1 MQQKKQQ
8 KQGKRQEWKEQMKES
23 DRMLKGN
30 VLLEKP
36 QWVLMLTLAAEFLLL
51 VVLHVLVNM
60 FIRFCKGHLADC
72 FSWSCLTTFYPALAP
87 VYIFLII
94 MAIAVAILNVY
105 RFRNAFR
112 SLEAGQKG
120 TSRFTTMEEI
130 KEQYPAVAE
139 IPEKNPDGSIK
150 RIPGNGGLPVASKD
164 GYMYLDESATNALI
178 LAITRAGKGE
188 VFSLRMLDSYSRSEK
203 QPSLIVLDMKFDLRK
218 MCTKAFQDRGYE
230 VMSINLEN
238 PMRGVGYNPL
248 YLITR
253 YYQEGRDSDAELLC
267 KAFAYPHFASA
278 GGKSDDNSDFFLSN
292 ATSALTA
299 TIMAHTVDCIRED
312 TRENA
317 RLAALF
323 VAKRQAYERLTEDA
337 KKQAEAS
344 KELQALKSAEV
355 TDAVAQVSDGI
366 KADFAGIVTGV
377 KPVDGS
383 NVENG
388 GELFTVSSIEKVCVD
403 VSFSKSDLEKIE
415 EGQKAVATIAGKQY
429 EGTVTR
435 ISRAAAKN
443 EKGASIIQGE
453 IHIDNPD
460 TDLYLGVDARVM
472 VEGNKAENV
481 VVIPV
486 EAINIG
492 KDGSFVYV
500 VTDGMVQK
508 RMVTAGISSDEYT
521 EIKKGLEVGEQ
532 VIISVDAGIEEGMA
546 VNPVE
551 G

>member
-1 MQQKKQQ
+1 MHKFGRRKKEHSENMTELVKVELTPQQKKKRKKRIIGGVIAAALVLFIVSRVLTPAALPMVMVRSAEKGTVKQTIDTSGTVKTEQQ
-8 KQGKRQEWKEQMKES
+8 KTYFS
-23 DRMLKGN
+23 
-30 VLLEKP
+30 P
-36 QWVLMLTLAAEFLLL
+36 LAAKVEA
-51 VVLHVLVNM
+51 
-60 FIRFCKGHLADC
+60 CKVQEGD
-72 FSWSCLTTFYPALAP
+72 
-87 VYIFLII
+87 
-94 MAIAVAILNVY
+94 AV
-105 RFRNAFR
+105 
-112 SLEAGQKG
+112 EAGQVLLTYDAQDLENRKKEAALQNDEAYYG
-120 TSRFTTMEEI
+120 YQNTMD
-130 KEQYPAVAE
+130 
-139 IPEKNPDGSIK
+139 KN
-150 RIPGNGGLPVASKD
+150 SKD
-164 GYMYLDESATNALI
+164 TSE
-178 LAITRAGKGE
+178 
-188 VFSLRMLDSYSRSEK
+188 YSRSSHDVE
-203 QPSLIVLDMKFDLRK
+203 I
-218 MCTKAFQDRGYE
+218 
-230 VMSINLEN
+230 LEQQ
-238 PMRGVGYNPL
+238 V
-248 YLITR
+248 
-253 YYQEGRDSDAELLC
+253 
-267 KAFAYPHFASA
+267 
-278 GGKSDDNSDFFLSN
+278 
-292 ATSALTA
+292 
-299 TIMAHTVDCIRED
+299 
-312 TRENA
+312 ENA
-317 RLAALF
+317 KAEVRALKQYLTDMGCFLREAQNDNHKNLAEEYQ
-323 VAKRQAYERLTEDA
+323 AKIDQATNQLAVKEEELAEFQSDLSEQKGIKNSTESTMMTADA
-337 KKQAEAS
+337 KKQAEAA

-460 TDLYLGVDARVM
+460 ADLYLGVDARVM

-481 VVIPV
+481 VMIPI

>member
-1 MQQKKQQ
+1 MHKFWRRKKEQSENTTELVKAELTPQQKKKRKKRIIGGVIAAALVLFIVSRVLTPAALPVVMVRSAEKGTVKQTIDTSGTVKTEQQ
-8 KQGKRQEWKEQMKES
+8 KTYFS
-23 DRMLKGN
+23 
-30 VLLEKP
+30 P
-36 QWVLMLTLAAEFLLL
+36 LAAKVEA
-51 VVLHVLVNM
+51 
-60 FIRFCKGHLADC
+60 CKVQEGD
-72 FSWSCLTTFYPALAP
+72 
-87 VYIFLII
+87 
-94 MAIAVAILNVY
+94 AV
-105 RFRNAFR
+105 
-112 SLEAGQKG
+112 EAGQVLLTYDAQDLENRKKEAALQNDEAYYG
-120 TSRFTTMEEI
+120 YQNTMD
-130 KEQYPAVAE
+130 
-139 IPEKNPDGSIK
+139 KN
-150 RIPGNGGLPVASKD
+150 SKD
-164 GYMYLDESATNALI
+164 TSE
-178 LAITRAGKGE
+178 
-188 VFSLRMLDSYSRSEK
+188 YSRSSHDVE
-203 QPSLIVLDMKFDLRK
+203 I
-218 MCTKAFQDRGYE
+218 
-230 VMSINLEN
+230 LEQQ
-238 PMRGVGYNPL
+238 V
-248 YLITR
+248 
-253 YYQEGRDSDAELLC
+253 
-267 KAFAYPHFASA
+267 
-278 GGKSDDNSDFFLSN
+278 
-292 ATSALTA
+292 
-299 TIMAHTVDCIRED
+299 
-312 TRENA
+312 ENA
-317 RLAALF
+317 KAEVRALKQYLTDMGCFLREAQNDNHKNLAEEYQ
-323 VAKRQAYERLTEDA
+323 AKIDQATNQLAVKEEELAEFQSDLSEQKGIKNSTESTMMTADA
-337 KKQAEAS
+337 KKQAEAA

-355 TDAVAQVSDGI
+355 TDAVAQVGDGI

-460 TDLYLGVDARVM
+460 ADLYLGVDARVM

-481 VVIPV
+481 VMIPV

-521 EIKKGLEVGEQ
+521 EIKKGLEAGEQ

>member
-1 MQQKKQQ
+1 MHKFWRRKKEQSENTTELVKAELTPQQKKKRKKRIIGGVIAAALVLFIVSRVLTPAALPMVMVRSAEKGTVKQTIDTSGTVKTEQQ
-8 KQGKRQEWKEQMKES
+8 KTYFS
-23 DRMLKGN
+23 
-30 VLLEKP
+30 P
-36 QWVLMLTLAAEFLLL
+36 LAAKVE
-51 VVLHVLVNM
+51 V
-60 FIRFCKGHLADC
+60 CKVQEGD
-72 FSWSCLTTFYPALAP
+72 
-87 VYIFLII
+87 
-94 MAIAVAILNVY
+94 AV
-105 RFRNAFR
+105 
-112 SLEAGQKG
+112 EAGQVLLTYDAQDLENRKKEAALQNDEAYYG
-120 TSRFTTMEEI
+120 YQNTMD
-130 KEQYPAVAE
+130 
-139 IPEKNPDGSIK
+139 KN
-150 RIPGNGGLPVASKD
+150 SKD
-164 GYMYLDESATNALI
+164 TSE
-178 LAITRAGKGE
+178 
-188 VFSLRMLDSYSRSEK
+188 YSRSSHDVE
-203 QPSLIVLDMKFDLRK
+203 I
-218 MCTKAFQDRGYE
+218 
-230 VMSINLEN
+230 LEQQ
-238 PMRGVGYNPL
+238 V
-248 YLITR
+248 
-253 YYQEGRDSDAELLC
+253 
-267 KAFAYPHFASA
+267 
-278 GGKSDDNSDFFLSN
+278 
-292 ATSALTA
+292 
-299 TIMAHTVDCIRED
+299 
-312 TRENA
+312 ENA
-317 RLAALF
+317 KAEVRALKQYLTDMGCFLREAQNDNHKNLAEEYQ
-323 VAKRQAYERLTEDA
+323 AKIDQATNQLAVKEEELAEFQSDLSEQKGIKNSTESTMMTADA
-337 KKQAEAS
+337 KKQAEAA

-377 KPVDGS
+377 KAVDGS

-481 VVIPV
+481 VMIPV

>member
-1 MQQKKQQ
+1 MHKFGRRKKEHSENMTELVKAELTPQQKKKRKKRIIVGVIAAALVLFIVSRVLTPAALPMVMVRSAEKGTVKQTIDTSGTVKTEQQ
-8 KQGKRQEWKEQMKES
+8 KTYFS
-23 DRMLKGN
+23 
-30 VLLEKP
+30 P
-36 QWVLMLTLAAEFLLL
+36 LAAKVEA
-51 VVLHVLVNM
+51 
-60 FIRFCKGHLADC
+60 CKVQEGD
-72 FSWSCLTTFYPALAP
+72 
-87 VYIFLII
+87 
-94 MAIAVAILNVY
+94 AV
-105 RFRNAFR
+105 
-112 SLEAGQKG
+112 EAGQVLLTYDAQDLENRKKEAALQNDEAYYG
-120 TSRFTTMEEI
+120 YQNTMD
-130 KEQYPAVAE
+130 
-139 IPEKNPDGSIK
+139 KN
-150 RIPGNGGLPVASKD
+150 SKD
-164 GYMYLDESATNALI
+164 TSE
-178 LAITRAGKGE
+178 
-188 VFSLRMLDSYSRSEK
+188 YSRSSHDVE
-203 QPSLIVLDMKFDLRK
+203 I
-218 MCTKAFQDRGYE
+218 
-230 VMSINLEN
+230 LEQQ
-238 PMRGVGYNPL
+238 V
-248 YLITR
+248 
-253 YYQEGRDSDAELLC
+253 
-267 KAFAYPHFASA
+267 
-278 GGKSDDNSDFFLSN
+278 
-292 ATSALTA
+292 
-299 TIMAHTVDCIRED
+299 
-312 TRENA
+312 ENA
-317 RLAALF
+317 KAEVRALKQYLTDMGCFLREAQNDNHKNLAEEYQ
-323 VAKRQAYERLTEDA
+323 AKIDQATNQLAVKEEELAEFQSDLSEQKGIKNSTESTMMTADA
-337 KKQAEAS
+337 KKQAEAA

-460 TDLYLGVDARVM
+460 ADLYLGVDARVM

-481 VVIPV
+481 VMIPV

>member
-1 MQQKKQQ
+1 MHKFWRRKKEQSENTTELVKAELTPQQNKKRKKRIIGGVIAAALVLFIVSRVLTPAALPMVMVRSAEKGTVKQTIDTSGTVKTEQQKTYF
-8 KQGKRQEWKEQMKES
+8 S
-23 DRMLKGN
+23 
-30 VLLEKP
+30 P
-36 QWVLMLTLAAEFLLL
+36 LAAKVEA
-51 VVLHVLVNM
+51 
-60 FIRFCKGHLADC
+60 CKVQEGD
-72 FSWSCLTTFYPALAP
+72 
-87 VYIFLII
+87 
-94 MAIAVAILNVY
+94 AV
-105 RFRNAFR
+105 
-112 SLEAGQKG
+112 EAGQVLLTYDAQDLENRKKEAALQNDEVYYG
-120 TSRFTTMEEI
+120 YQNTMD
-130 KEQYPAVAE
+130 
-139 IPEKNPDGSIK
+139 KN
-150 RIPGNGGLPVASKD
+150 SKD
-164 GYMYLDESATNALI
+164 TSE
-178 LAITRAGKGE
+178 
-188 VFSLRMLDSYSRSEK
+188 YSRSSHDVE
-203 QPSLIVLDMKFDLRK
+203 I
-218 MCTKAFQDRGYE
+218 
-230 VMSINLEN
+230 LEQQ
-238 PMRGVGYNPL
+238 V
-248 YLITR
+248 
-253 YYQEGRDSDAELLC
+253 
-267 KAFAYPHFASA
+267 
-278 GGKSDDNSDFFLSN
+278 
-292 ATSALTA
+292 
-299 TIMAHTVDCIRED
+299 
-312 TRENA
+312 ENA
-317 RLAALF
+317 KAEVRALKQYLTDMGCFLREAQNDNHENLAEEYQ
-323 VAKRQAYERLTEDA
+323 AKIDQATNQLAVKEEELAEFQSDLSEQKGIKNSTESTMMTADA

-481 VVIPV
+481 VMIPV

>member
-1 MQQKKQQ
+1 MHKFWRRKKEQSENTAELVKAELTPQKKKKRKKRIIGGVIAAALVLFIVSRVLTPAALPMVMVRSAEKGTVKQTIDTSGTVKTEQQKTYF
-8 KQGKRQEWKEQMKES
+8 S
-23 DRMLKGN
+23 
-30 VLLEKP
+30 P
-36 QWVLMLTLAAEFLLL
+36 LAAKVE
-51 VVLHVLVNM
+51 V
-60 FIRFCKGHLADC
+60 CKVQEGD
-72 FSWSCLTTFYPALAP
+72 
-87 VYIFLII
+87 
-94 MAIAVAILNVY
+94 AV
-105 RFRNAFR
+105 
-112 SLEAGQKG
+112 EAGQVLLTYDAQDLENRKKEAALQNDEAYYG
-120 TSRFTTMEEI
+120 YQNTMD
-130 KEQYPAVAE
+130 
-139 IPEKNPDGSIK
+139 KN
-150 RIPGNGGLPVASKD
+150 SKD
-164 GYMYLDESATNALI
+164 TSE
-178 LAITRAGKGE
+178 
-188 VFSLRMLDSYSRSEK
+188 YSRSSHDVE
-203 QPSLIVLDMKFDLRK
+203 I
-218 MCTKAFQDRGYE
+218 
-230 VMSINLEN
+230 LEQQ
-238 PMRGVGYNPL
+238 V
-248 YLITR
+248 
-253 YYQEGRDSDAELLC
+253 
-267 KAFAYPHFASA
+267 
-278 GGKSDDNSDFFLSN
+278 
-292 ATSALTA
+292 
-299 TIMAHTVDCIRED
+299 
-312 TRENA
+312 ENA
-317 RLAALF
+317 KAEVRALKQYLTDMGCFLREAQNDNHENLAEEYQ
-323 VAKRQAYERLTEDA
+323 AKIDQATNQLAVKEEELAEFQSDLSEQKGIKNSTESTMMTADA

-355 TDAVAQVSDGI
+355 TDAVAQVGDGI

-377 KPVDGS
+377 KAVDGS

-481 VVIPV
+481 VMIPV

>member
-1 MQQKKQQ
+1 MHKFWRRKKEQSENTTELVKAELTPQQKKKRKKRIIGGVIAAALVLFIVSRVLTPAALPVVMVRSAEKGTVKQTIDTSGTVKTEQQ
-8 KQGKRQEWKEQMKES
+8 KTYFS
-23 DRMLKGN
+23 
-30 VLLEKP
+30 P
-36 QWVLMLTLAAEFLLL
+36 LAAKVE
-51 VVLHVLVNM
+51 V
-60 FIRFCKGHLADC
+60 CKVQEGD
-72 FSWSCLTTFYPALAP
+72 
-87 VYIFLII
+87 
-94 MAIAVAILNVY
+94 AV
-105 RFRNAFR
+105 
-112 SLEAGQKG
+112 EAGQVLLTYDAQDLENRKKEAALQNDEAYYG
-120 TSRFTTMEEI
+120 YQNTMD
-130 KEQYPAVAE
+130 
-139 IPEKNPDGSIK
+139 KN
-150 RIPGNGGLPVASKD
+150 SKD
-164 GYMYLDESATNALI
+164 TSE
-178 LAITRAGKGE
+178 
-188 VFSLRMLDSYSRSEK
+188 YSRSSHDVE
-203 QPSLIVLDMKFDLRK
+203 I
-218 MCTKAFQDRGYE
+218 
-230 VMSINLEN
+230 LEQQ
-238 PMRGVGYNPL
+238 V
-248 YLITR
+248 
-253 YYQEGRDSDAELLC
+253 
-267 KAFAYPHFASA
+267 
-278 GGKSDDNSDFFLSN
+278 
-292 ATSALTA
+292 
-299 TIMAHTVDCIRED
+299 
-312 TRENA
+312 ENA
-317 RLAALF
+317 KAEVRALKQYLTDMGCFLREAQNDNHKNLAEEYQ
-323 VAKRQAYERLTEDA
+323 AKIDQATNQLAVKEEELAEFQSDLSEQKGIKNSTESTMMTADA
-337 KKQAEAS
+337 KKQAEAA

-481 VVIPV
+481 VMIPI

>member
-1 MQQKKQQ
+1 MHKFWKKKQIIGGVIAAALVLFIVSRVLTPAALPVVMVRSAEKGTVKQTIDTSGTVKTEQQKTYF
-8 KQGKRQEWKEQMKES
+8 S
-23 DRMLKGN
+23 
-30 VLLEKP
+30 P
-36 QWVLMLTLAAEFLLL
+36 LAAKVEA
-51 VVLHVLVNM
+51 
-60 FIRFCKGHLADC
+60 CKVQEGD
-72 FSWSCLTTFYPALAP
+72 
-87 VYIFLII
+87 
-94 MAIAVAILNVY
+94 AV
-105 RFRNAFR
+105 
-112 SLEAGQKG
+112 EAGQVLLTYDAQDLENRKKEAALQNDEAYYG
-120 TSRFTTMEEI
+120 YQNTMD
-130 KEQYPAVAE
+130 
-139 IPEKNPDGSIK
+139 KN
-150 RIPGNGGLPVASKD
+150 SKD
-164 GYMYLDESATNALI
+164 TSE
-178 LAITRAGKGE
+178 
-188 VFSLRMLDSYSRSEK
+188 YSRSSHDVE
-203 QPSLIVLDMKFDLRK
+203 I
-218 MCTKAFQDRGYE
+218 
-230 VMSINLEN
+230 LEQQ
-238 PMRGVGYNPL
+238 V
-248 YLITR
+248 
-253 YYQEGRDSDAELLC
+253 
-267 KAFAYPHFASA
+267 
-278 GGKSDDNSDFFLSN
+278 
-292 ATSALTA
+292 
-299 TIMAHTVDCIRED
+299 
-312 TRENA
+312 ENA
-317 RLAALF
+317 KAEVRALKQYLTDMGCFLREAQNDNHKNLAEEYQ
-323 VAKRQAYERLTEDA
+323 AKIDQATNQLAVKEEELAEFQSDLSEQKGIKNSTESTMMTADA

-377 KPVDGS
+377 KAVDGS

-481 VVIPV
+481 VMIPV

>member
-1 MQQKKQQ
+1 MHKFWRRKKEQSENTTELVKAELTPQQKKKRKKRIIGGVIAAALVLFIVSRVLTPAALPMVMVRSAEKGTVKQTIDTSGTVKTEQQ
-8 KQGKRQEWKEQMKES
+8 KTYFS
-23 DRMLKGN
+23 
-30 VLLEKP
+30 P
-36 QWVLMLTLAAEFLLL
+36 LAAKVE
-51 VVLHVLVNM
+51 V
-60 FIRFCKGHLADC
+60 CKVQEGD
-72 FSWSCLTTFYPALAP
+72 
-87 VYIFLII
+87 
-94 MAIAVAILNVY
+94 AV
-105 RFRNAFR
+105 
-112 SLEAGQKG
+112 EAGQVLLTYDAQDLENRKKEAALQNDEAYYG
-120 TSRFTTMEEI
+120 YQNTMD
-130 KEQYPAVAE
+130 
-139 IPEKNPDGSIK
+139 KN
-150 RIPGNGGLPVASKD
+150 SKD
-164 GYMYLDESATNALI
+164 TSE
-178 LAITRAGKGE
+178 
-188 VFSLRMLDSYSRSEK
+188 YSRSSHDVE
-203 QPSLIVLDMKFDLRK
+203 I
-218 MCTKAFQDRGYE
+218 
-230 VMSINLEN
+230 LEQQ
-238 PMRGVGYNPL
+238 V
-248 YLITR
+248 
-253 YYQEGRDSDAELLC
+253 
-267 KAFAYPHFASA
+267 
-278 GGKSDDNSDFFLSN
+278 
-292 ATSALTA
+292 
-299 TIMAHTVDCIRED
+299 
-312 TRENA
+312 ENA
-317 RLAALF
+317 KAEVRALKQYLTDMGCFLREAQNDNHKNLAEEYQ
-323 VAKRQAYERLTEDA
+323 AKIDQATNQLAVKEEELAEFQSDLSEQKGIKNSTESTMMTADA
-337 KKQAEAS
+337 KKQAEAA

-377 KPVDGS
+377 KAVDGS

-460 TDLYLGVDARVM
+460 TELYLGVDARVM

-481 VVIPV
+481 VMIPV

>member
-1 MQQKKQQ
+1 MHKFGRRKKEHSENMTELVKVELTPQQKKKRKKRIIGGVIAAALVLFIVSRVLTPAALPVVMVRSAEKGTVKQTIDTSGTVKTEQQ
-8 KQGKRQEWKEQMKES
+8 KTYFS
-23 DRMLKGN
+23 
-30 VLLEKP
+30 P
-36 QWVLMLTLAAEFLLL
+36 LAAKVE
-51 VVLHVLVNM
+51 V
-60 FIRFCKGHLADC
+60 CKVQEGD
-72 FSWSCLTTFYPALAP
+72 
-87 VYIFLII
+87 
-94 MAIAVAILNVY
+94 AV
-105 RFRNAFR
+105 
-112 SLEAGQKG
+112 EAGQVLLTYDAQDLENRKKEAALQNDEAYYG
-120 TSRFTTMEEI
+120 YQNTMD
-130 KEQYPAVAE
+130 
-139 IPEKNPDGSIK
+139 KN
-150 RIPGNGGLPVASKD
+150 SKD
-164 GYMYLDESATNALI
+164 TSE
-178 LAITRAGKGE
+178 
-188 VFSLRMLDSYSRSEK
+188 YSRSSHDVE
-203 QPSLIVLDMKFDLRK
+203 I
-218 MCTKAFQDRGYE
+218 
-230 VMSINLEN
+230 LEQQ
-238 PMRGVGYNPL
+238 V
-248 YLITR
+248 
-253 YYQEGRDSDAELLC
+253 
-267 KAFAYPHFASA
+267 
-278 GGKSDDNSDFFLSN
+278 
-292 ATSALTA
+292 
-299 TIMAHTVDCIRED
+299 
-312 TRENA
+312 ENA
-317 RLAALF
+317 KAEVRALKQYLTDMGCFLREAQNDNHKNLAEEYQ
-323 VAKRQAYERLTEDA
+323 AKIDQATNQLAVKEEELAEFQSDLSEQKGIKNSTESTMMTADA
-337 KKQAEAS
+337 KKQAEAA

-460 TDLYLGVDARVM
+460 ADLYLGVDARVM

-481 VVIPV
+481 VMIPV

>member
-1 MQQKKQQ
+1 MHKFWRRKKEQSENTTELVKAELTPQQKKKRKKRIIGGVIAAALVLFIVSRVLTPAALPMVMVRSAEKGTVKQTIDTSGTVKTEQQ
-8 KQGKRQEWKEQMKES
+8 KTYFS
-23 DRMLKGN
+23 
-30 VLLEKP
+30 P
-36 QWVLMLTLAAEFLLL
+36 LAAKVE
-51 VVLHVLVNM
+51 V
-60 FIRFCKGHLADC
+60 CKVQEGD
-72 FSWSCLTTFYPALAP
+72 
-87 VYIFLII
+87 
-94 MAIAVAILNVY
+94 AV
-105 RFRNAFR
+105 
-112 SLEAGQKG
+112 EAGQVLLTYDAQDLENRKKEAALQNDEAYYG
-120 TSRFTTMEEI
+120 YQNTMD
-130 KEQYPAVAE
+130 
-139 IPEKNPDGSIK
+139 KN
-150 RIPGNGGLPVASKD
+150 SKD
-164 GYMYLDESATNALI
+164 TSE
-178 LAITRAGKGE
+178 
-188 VFSLRMLDSYSRSEK
+188 YSRSSHDVE
-203 QPSLIVLDMKFDLRK
+203 I
-218 MCTKAFQDRGYE
+218 
-230 VMSINLEN
+230 LEQQ
-238 PMRGVGYNPL
+238 V
-248 YLITR
+248 
-253 YYQEGRDSDAELLC
+253 
-267 KAFAYPHFASA
+267 
-278 GGKSDDNSDFFLSN
+278 
-292 ATSALTA
+292 
-299 TIMAHTVDCIRED
+299 
-312 TRENA
+312 ENA
-317 RLAALF
+317 KAEVRALKQYLTDMGCFLREAQNDNHENLAEEYQ
-323 VAKRQAYERLTEDA
+323 AKIDQATNQLAVKEEELAEFQSDLSEQKGIKNSTESTMMTADA

-377 KPVDGS
+377 KAVDGS

-460 TDLYLGVDARVM
+460 ADLYLGVDARVM

-481 VVIPV
+481 VMIPV

>member
-1 MQQKKQQ
+1 MHKFWRRKKEQSENTTELVKAELTPQQKKKRKKRIIGGVIAAALALFIVSRVLTPAALPVVMVRSAEKGTVKQTIDTSGTVKTEQQ
-8 KQGKRQEWKEQMKES
+8 KTYFS
-23 DRMLKGN
+23 
-30 VLLEKP
+30 P
-36 QWVLMLTLAAEFLLL
+36 LAAKVEA
-51 VVLHVLVNM
+51 
-60 FIRFCKGHLADC
+60 CKVQEGD
-72 FSWSCLTTFYPALAP
+72 
-87 VYIFLII
+87 
-94 MAIAVAILNVY
+94 AV
-105 RFRNAFR
+105 
-112 SLEAGQKG
+112 EAGQVLLTYDAQDLENRKKEAALQNDEAYYG
-120 TSRFTTMEEI
+120 YQNTMD
-130 KEQYPAVAE
+130 
-139 IPEKNPDGSIK
+139 KN
-150 RIPGNGGLPVASKD
+150 SKD
-164 GYMYLDESATNALI
+164 TSE
-178 LAITRAGKGE
+178 
-188 VFSLRMLDSYSRSEK
+188 YSRSSHDVE
-203 QPSLIVLDMKFDLRK
+203 I
-218 MCTKAFQDRGYE
+218 
-230 VMSINLEN
+230 LEQQ
-238 PMRGVGYNPL
+238 V
-248 YLITR
+248 
-253 YYQEGRDSDAELLC
+253 
-267 KAFAYPHFASA
+267 
-278 GGKSDDNSDFFLSN
+278 
-292 ATSALTA
+292 
-299 TIMAHTVDCIRED
+299 
-312 TRENA
+312 ENA
-317 RLAALF
+317 KAEVRALKQYLTDMGCFLREAQNDNHKNLAEEYQ
-323 VAKRQAYERLTEDA
+323 AKIDQATNQLAVKEEELAEFQSDLSEQKGIKNSTESTMMTADA
-337 KKQAEAS
+337 KKQAEAA

-355 TDAVAQVSDGI
+355 TDAVAQVGDGI

-460 TDLYLGVDARVM
+460 ADLYLGVDARVM

-481 VVIPV
+481 VMIPI

>member
-1 MQQKKQQ
+1 MHKFWRRKKEQSENTTELVKEELTPQQKKKRKKRIIGGVIAAALVLFIVSRVLTPAALPMVMVRSAEKGTVKQTIDTSGTVKTEQQ
-8 KQGKRQEWKEQMKES
+8 KTYFS
-23 DRMLKGN
+23 
-30 VLLEKP
+30 P
-36 QWVLMLTLAAEFLLL
+36 LAAKVE
-51 VVLHVLVNM
+51 V
-60 FIRFCKGHLADC
+60 CKVQEGD
-72 FSWSCLTTFYPALAP
+72 
-87 VYIFLII
+87 
-94 MAIAVAILNVY
+94 AV
-105 RFRNAFR
+105 
-112 SLEAGQKG
+112 EAGQVLLTYDAQDLENRKKEAALQNDEAYYG
-120 TSRFTTMEEI
+120 YQNTMD
-130 KEQYPAVAE
+130 
-139 IPEKNPDGSIK
+139 KN
-150 RIPGNGGLPVASKD
+150 SKD
-164 GYMYLDESATNALI
+164 TSE
-178 LAITRAGKGE
+178 
-188 VFSLRMLDSYSRSEK
+188 YSRSSHDVE
-203 QPSLIVLDMKFDLRK
+203 I
-218 MCTKAFQDRGYE
+218 
-230 VMSINLEN
+230 LEQQ
-238 PMRGVGYNPL
+238 V
-248 YLITR
+248 
-253 YYQEGRDSDAELLC
+253 
-267 KAFAYPHFASA
+267 
-278 GGKSDDNSDFFLSN
+278 
-292 ATSALTA
+292 
-299 TIMAHTVDCIRED
+299 
-312 TRENA
+312 ENA
-317 RLAALF
+317 KAEVRALKQYLTDMGCFLREAQNDNHENLAEEYQ
-323 VAKRQAYERLTEDA
+323 AKIDQATNQLAVKEEELAEFQSDLSEQKGIKNSTESTMMTADA

-377 KPVDGS
+377 KAVDGS

-481 VVIPV
+481 VMIPV

>member
-1 MQQKKQQ
+1 MHKFWRRKKEQSENTTELVKAELTPQQKKKRKKRIIGGVIAAALVLFIVSRVLTPAALPMVMVRSAEKGTVKQTIDTSGTVKTEQQ
-8 KQGKRQEWKEQMKES
+8 KTYFS
-23 DRMLKGN
+23 
-30 VLLEKP
+30 P
-36 QWVLMLTLAAEFLLL
+36 LAAKVEA
-51 VVLHVLVNM
+51 
-60 FIRFCKGHLADC
+60 CKVQEGD
-72 FSWSCLTTFYPALAP
+72 
-87 VYIFLII
+87 
-94 MAIAVAILNVY
+94 AV
-105 RFRNAFR
+105 
-112 SLEAGQKG
+112 EAGQVLLTYDAQDLENRKKEAALQNDEAYYG
-120 TSRFTTMEEI
+120 YQNTMD
-130 KEQYPAVAE
+130 
-139 IPEKNPDGSIK
+139 KN
-150 RIPGNGGLPVASKD
+150 SKD
-164 GYMYLDESATNALI
+164 TSE
-178 LAITRAGKGE
+178 
-188 VFSLRMLDSYSRSEK
+188 YSRSSHDVE
-203 QPSLIVLDMKFDLRK
+203 I
-218 MCTKAFQDRGYE
+218 
-230 VMSINLEN
+230 LEQQ
-238 PMRGVGYNPL
+238 V
-248 YLITR
+248 
-253 YYQEGRDSDAELLC
+253 
-267 KAFAYPHFASA
+267 
-278 GGKSDDNSDFFLSN
+278 
-292 ATSALTA
+292 
-299 TIMAHTVDCIRED
+299 
-312 TRENA
+312 ENA
-317 RLAALF
+317 KAEVRALKQYLTDMGCFLREAQNDNHKNLAEEYQ
-323 VAKRQAYERLTEDA
+323 AKIDQATNQLAVKEEELAEFQSDLSEQKGIKNSTESTMMTADA

-377 KPVDGS
+377 KAVDGS

-460 TDLYLGVDARVM
+460 TGLYLGVDARVM

>member
-1 MQQKKQQ
+1 MHKFWRRKKEQSENTTELVKAELTPQQKKKRKKRIIGGVIAAALVLFIVSRVLTPAALPMVMVRSAEKGTVKQTIDTSGTVKTEQQ
-8 KQGKRQEWKEQMKES
+8 KTYFS
-23 DRMLKGN
+23 
-30 VLLEKP
+30 P
-36 QWVLMLTLAAEFLLL
+36 LAAKVE
-51 VVLHVLVNM
+51 V
-60 FIRFCKGHLADC
+60 CKVQEGD
-72 FSWSCLTTFYPALAP
+72 
-87 VYIFLII
+87 
-94 MAIAVAILNVY
+94 AV
-105 RFRNAFR
+105 
-112 SLEAGQKG
+112 EAGQVLLTYDAQDLENRKKEAALQNDEAYYG
-120 TSRFTTMEEI
+120 YQNTMD
-130 KEQYPAVAE
+130 
-139 IPEKNPDGSIK
+139 KN
-150 RIPGNGGLPVASKD
+150 SKD
-164 GYMYLDESATNALI
+164 TSE
-178 LAITRAGKGE
+178 
-188 VFSLRMLDSYSRSEK
+188 YSRSSHDVE
-203 QPSLIVLDMKFDLRK
+203 I
-218 MCTKAFQDRGYE
+218 
-230 VMSINLEN
+230 LEQQ
-238 PMRGVGYNPL
+238 V
-248 YLITR
+248 
-253 YYQEGRDSDAELLC
+253 
-267 KAFAYPHFASA
+267 
-278 GGKSDDNSDFFLSN
+278 
-292 ATSALTA
+292 
-299 TIMAHTVDCIRED
+299 
-312 TRENA
+312 ENA
-317 RLAALF
+317 KAEVRALKQYLTDMGCFLREAQNENHKNLAEEYQ
-323 VAKRQAYERLTEDA
+323 AKIDQATNQLAVKEEELAEFQSDLSEQKGIKNSTESTMMTADA

-481 VVIPV
+481 VMIPV

>member
-1 MQQKKQQ
+1 MHKFWRRKKEQSENTTELVKAELTPQQKKKRKKRIIGGVIAAALVLFIVSRVLTPAALPMVMVRSAEKGTVKQTIDTSGTVKTEQQ
-8 KQGKRQEWKEQMKES
+8 KTYFS
-23 DRMLKGN
+23 
-30 VLLEKP
+30 P
-36 QWVLMLTLAAEFLLL
+36 LAAKVE
-51 VVLHVLVNM
+51 V
-60 FIRFCKGHLADC
+60 CKVQEGD
-72 FSWSCLTTFYPALAP
+72 
-87 VYIFLII
+87 
-94 MAIAVAILNVY
+94 AV
-105 RFRNAFR
+105 
-112 SLEAGQKG
+112 EAGQVLLTYDAQDLENRKKEAALQNDEAYYG
-120 TSRFTTMEEI
+120 YQNTMD
-130 KEQYPAVAE
+130 
-139 IPEKNPDGSIK
+139 KN
-150 RIPGNGGLPVASKD
+150 SKD
-164 GYMYLDESATNALI
+164 TSE
-178 LAITRAGKGE
+178 
-188 VFSLRMLDSYSRSEK
+188 YSRSSHDVE
-203 QPSLIVLDMKFDLRK
+203 I
-218 MCTKAFQDRGYE
+218 
-230 VMSINLEN
+230 LEQQ
-238 PMRGVGYNPL
+238 V
-248 YLITR
+248 
-253 YYQEGRDSDAELLC
+253 
-267 KAFAYPHFASA
+267 
-278 GGKSDDNSDFFLSN
+278 
-292 ATSALTA
+292 
-299 TIMAHTVDCIRED
+299 
-312 TRENA
+312 ENA
-317 RLAALF
+317 KAEVRALKQYLTDMGCFLREAQNDNHENLAEEYQ
-323 VAKRQAYERLTEDA
+323 AKIDQATNQLAVKEEELAEFQSDLSEQKGIKNSTESTMMTADA
-337 KKQAEAS
+337 KKQAEAA

-377 KPVDGS
+377 KAVDGS

-481 VVIPV
+481 VMIPV

>member
-1 MQQKKQQ
+1 MHKFGRRKKEHSENMTELVKVELTPQQKKKRKKRIIGGVIAAALVLFIVSRVLTPAALPMVMVRSAEKGTVKQTIDTSGTVKTEQQ
-8 KQGKRQEWKEQMKES
+8 KTYFS
-23 DRMLKGN
+23 
-30 VLLEKP
+30 P
-36 QWVLMLTLAAEFLLL
+36 LAAKVE
-51 VVLHVLVNM
+51 V
-60 FIRFCKGHLADC
+60 CKVQEGD
-72 FSWSCLTTFYPALAP
+72 
-87 VYIFLII
+87 
-94 MAIAVAILNVY
+94 AV
-105 RFRNAFR
+105 
-112 SLEAGQKG
+112 EAGQVLLTYDAQDLENRKKEAALQNDEAYYG
-120 TSRFTTMEEI
+120 YQNTMD
-130 KEQYPAVAE
+130 
-139 IPEKNPDGSIK
+139 KN
-150 RIPGNGGLPVASKD
+150 SKD
-164 GYMYLDESATNALI
+164 TSE
-178 LAITRAGKGE
+178 
-188 VFSLRMLDSYSRSEK
+188 YSRSSHDVE
-203 QPSLIVLDMKFDLRK
+203 I
-218 MCTKAFQDRGYE
+218 
-230 VMSINLEN
+230 LEQQ
-238 PMRGVGYNPL
+238 V
-248 YLITR
+248 
-253 YYQEGRDSDAELLC
+253 
-267 KAFAYPHFASA
+267 
-278 GGKSDDNSDFFLSN
+278 
-292 ATSALTA
+292 
-299 TIMAHTVDCIRED
+299 
-312 TRENA
+312 ENA
-317 RLAALF
+317 KAEVRALKQYLTDMGCFLREAQNDNHKNLAEEYQ
-323 VAKRQAYERLTEDA
+323 AKIDQATNQLAVKEEELAEFQSDLSEQKGIKNSTESTMMTADA
-337 KKQAEAS
+337 KKQAEAA

-460 TDLYLGVDARVM
+460 ADLYLGVDARVM

-481 VVIPV
+481 VMIPI

>member
-1 MQQKKQQ
+1 MHKFWRRKKEQSENTAELVKAELTPQKKKKRKKRIIGGVIAAALVLFIVSRVLTPAALPMVMVRSAEKGTVKQTIDTSGTVKTEQQKTYF
-8 KQGKRQEWKEQMKES
+8 S
-23 DRMLKGN
+23 
-30 VLLEKP
+30 P
-36 QWVLMLTLAAEFLLL
+36 LAAKVE
-51 VVLHVLVNM
+51 V
-60 FIRFCKGHLADC
+60 CKVQEGD
-72 FSWSCLTTFYPALAP
+72 
-87 VYIFLII
+87 
-94 MAIAVAILNVY
+94 AV
-105 RFRNAFR
+105 
-112 SLEAGQKG
+112 EAGQVLLTYDAQDLENRKKEAALQNDEAYYG
-120 TSRFTTMEEI
+120 YQNTMD
-130 KEQYPAVAE
+130 
-139 IPEKNPDGSIK
+139 KN
-150 RIPGNGGLPVASKD
+150 SKD
-164 GYMYLDESATNALI
+164 TSE
-178 LAITRAGKGE
+178 
-188 VFSLRMLDSYSRSEK
+188 YSRSSHDVE
-203 QPSLIVLDMKFDLRK
+203 I
-218 MCTKAFQDRGYE
+218 
-230 VMSINLEN
+230 LEQQ
-238 PMRGVGYNPL
+238 V
-248 YLITR
+248 
-253 YYQEGRDSDAELLC
+253 
-267 KAFAYPHFASA
+267 
-278 GGKSDDNSDFFLSN
+278 
-292 ATSALTA
+292 
-299 TIMAHTVDCIRED
+299 
-312 TRENA
+312 ENA
-317 RLAALF
+317 KAEVRALKQYLTDMGCFLREAQNDNHKNLAEEYQ
-323 VAKRQAYERLTEDA
+323 AKIDQATNQLAVKEEELAEFQSDLSEQKGIKNSTESTMMTADA

-377 KPVDGS
+377 KAVDGS

-460 TDLYLGVDARVM
+460 TDLYLSVDARVM

-481 VVIPV
+481 VMIPV

>member
-1 MQQKKQQ
+1 MHKFGRRKKEHSENMTELVKAELVKAELTPQQKKKRKKRIIGGVIAAALVLFIVSRVLTPAALPMVMVRSAEKGTVKQTIDTSGTVKTEQQ
-8 KQGKRQEWKEQMKES
+8 KTYFS
-23 DRMLKGN
+23 
-30 VLLEKP
+30 P
-36 QWVLMLTLAAEFLLL
+36 LAAKVEA
-51 VVLHVLVNM
+51 
-60 FIRFCKGHLADC
+60 CKVQEGD
-72 FSWSCLTTFYPALAP
+72 
-87 VYIFLII
+87 
-94 MAIAVAILNVY
+94 AV
-105 RFRNAFR
+105 
-112 SLEAGQKG
+112 EAGQVLLTYDAQDLENRKKEAALQNDEAYYG
-120 TSRFTTMEEI
+120 YQNTMD
-130 KEQYPAVAE
+130 
-139 IPEKNPDGSIK
+139 KN
-150 RIPGNGGLPVASKD
+150 SKD
-164 GYMYLDESATNALI
+164 TSE
-178 LAITRAGKGE
+178 
-188 VFSLRMLDSYSRSEK
+188 YSRSSHDVE
-203 QPSLIVLDMKFDLRK
+203 I
-218 MCTKAFQDRGYE
+218 
-230 VMSINLEN
+230 LEQQ
-238 PMRGVGYNPL
+238 V
-248 YLITR
+248 
-253 YYQEGRDSDAELLC
+253 
-267 KAFAYPHFASA
+267 
-278 GGKSDDNSDFFLSN
+278 
-292 ATSALTA
+292 
-299 TIMAHTVDCIRED
+299 
-312 TRENA
+312 ENA
-317 RLAALF
+317 KAEVRALKQYLTDMGCFLREAQNDNHKNLAEEYQ
-323 VAKRQAYERLTEDA
+323 AKIDQATNQLAVKEEELAEFQSDLSEQKGIKNSTESTMMTADA
-337 KKQAEAS
+337 KKQAEAA

-481 VVIPV
+481 VMIPV

>member
-1 MQQKKQQ
+1 MHKFWRRKKEQSENTTELVKAELTPQQKKKRKKRIIGGVIAAALVLFIVSRVLTPAALPVVMVRNAEKGTVKQTIDTSGTVKTEQQ
-8 KQGKRQEWKEQMKES
+8 KTYFS
-23 DRMLKGN
+23 
-30 VLLEKP
+30 P
-36 QWVLMLTLAAEFLLL
+36 LAAKVEA
-51 VVLHVLVNM
+51 
-60 FIRFCKGHLADC
+60 CKVQEGD
-72 FSWSCLTTFYPALAP
+72 
-87 VYIFLII
+87 
-94 MAIAVAILNVY
+94 AV
-105 RFRNAFR
+105 
-112 SLEAGQKG
+112 EAGQVLLTYDAQDLENRKKEAALQNDEAYYG
-120 TSRFTTMEEI
+120 YQNTMD
-130 KEQYPAVAE
+130 
-139 IPEKNPDGSIK
+139 KN
-150 RIPGNGGLPVASKD
+150 SKD
-164 GYMYLDESATNALI
+164 TSE
-178 LAITRAGKGE
+178 
-188 VFSLRMLDSYSRSEK
+188 YSRSSHDVE
-203 QPSLIVLDMKFDLRK
+203 I
-218 MCTKAFQDRGYE
+218 
-230 VMSINLEN
+230 LE
-238 PMRGVGYNPL
+238 PQV
-248 YLITR
+248 
-253 YYQEGRDSDAELLC
+253 
-267 KAFAYPHFASA
+267 
-278 GGKSDDNSDFFLSN
+278 
-292 ATSALTA
+292 
-299 TIMAHTVDCIRED
+299 
-312 TRENA
+312 ENA
-317 RLAALF
+317 KAEVRALKQYLTDMGCFLREAQNDNHKNLAEEYQ
-323 VAKRQAYERLTEDA
+323 AKIDQATNQLAVKEEELAEFQSDLSEQKGIKNSTESTMMTADA
-337 KKQAEAS
+337 KKQAEAA

-460 TDLYLGVDARVM
+460 ADLYLGVDARVM

-481 VVIPV
+481 VMIPI

>member
-1 MQQKKQQ
+1 MHKFWKKKQIIGGVIAAALVLFIVSRVLTPAALPMVMVRSAEKGTVKQTIDTSGTVKTEQQKTYF
-8 KQGKRQEWKEQMKES
+8 S
-23 DRMLKGN
+23 
-30 VLLEKP
+30 P
-36 QWVLMLTLAAEFLLL
+36 LAAKVE
-51 VVLHVLVNM
+51 V
-60 FIRFCKGHLADC
+60 CKVQEGD
-72 FSWSCLTTFYPALAP
+72 
-87 VYIFLII
+87 
-94 MAIAVAILNVY
+94 AV
-105 RFRNAFR
+105 
-112 SLEAGQKG
+112 EAGQVLLTYDAQDLENRKKEAALQNDEAYYG
-120 TSRFTTMEEI
+120 YQNTMD
-130 KEQYPAVAE
+130 
-139 IPEKNPDGSIK
+139 KN
-150 RIPGNGGLPVASKD
+150 SKD
-164 GYMYLDESATNALI
+164 TSE
-178 LAITRAGKGE
+178 
-188 VFSLRMLDSYSRSEK
+188 YSRSSHDVE
-203 QPSLIVLDMKFDLRK
+203 I
-218 MCTKAFQDRGYE
+218 
-230 VMSINLEN
+230 LEQQ
-238 PMRGVGYNPL
+238 V
-248 YLITR
+248 
-253 YYQEGRDSDAELLC
+253 
-267 KAFAYPHFASA
+267 
-278 GGKSDDNSDFFLSN
+278 
-292 ATSALTA
+292 
-299 TIMAHTVDCIRED
+299 
-312 TRENA
+312 ENA
-317 RLAALF
+317 KAEVRALKQYLTDMGCFLREAQNDNHKNLAEEYQ
-323 VAKRQAYERLTEDA
+323 AKIDQATNQLAVKEEELAEFQSDLSEQKGIKNSTESTMMTADA
-337 KKQAEAS
+337 KKQAEAA

-366 KADFAGIVTGV
+366 KADFSGIVTGV
-377 KPVDGS
+377 KAVDGS

>member
-1 MQQKKQQ
+1 MHKFWRRKKEQSENTTELVKAELTPQQKKKRKKRIIGGVIAAALVLFIVSRVLTPAALPMVMVRSAEKGTVKQTIDTSGTVKTEQQ
-8 KQGKRQEWKEQMKES
+8 KTYFS
-23 DRMLKGN
+23 
-30 VLLEKP
+30 P
-36 QWVLMLTLAAEFLLL
+36 LAAKVEA
-51 VVLHVLVNM
+51 
-60 FIRFCKGHLADC
+60 CKVQEGD
-72 FSWSCLTTFYPALAP
+72 
-87 VYIFLII
+87 
-94 MAIAVAILNVY
+94 AV
-105 RFRNAFR
+105 
-112 SLEAGQKG
+112 EAGQVLLTYDAQDLENRKKEAALQNDEAYYG
-120 TSRFTTMEEI
+120 YQNTMD
-130 KEQYPAVAE
+130 
-139 IPEKNPDGSIK
+139 KN
-150 RIPGNGGLPVASKD
+150 SKD
-164 GYMYLDESATNALI
+164 TSE
-178 LAITRAGKGE
+178 
-188 VFSLRMLDSYSRSEK
+188 YSRSSHDVE
-203 QPSLIVLDMKFDLRK
+203 I
-218 MCTKAFQDRGYE
+218 
-230 VMSINLEN
+230 LEQQ
-238 PMRGVGYNPL
+238 V
-248 YLITR
+248 
-253 YYQEGRDSDAELLC
+253 
-267 KAFAYPHFASA
+267 
-278 GGKSDDNSDFFLSN
+278 
-292 ATSALTA
+292 
-299 TIMAHTVDCIRED
+299 
-312 TRENA
+312 ENA
-317 RLAALF
+317 KAEVRALKQYLTDMGCFLREAQNDNHENLAEEYQ
-323 VAKRQAYERLTEDA
+323 AKIDQATNQLAVKEEELAEFQSDLSEQKGIKNSTESTMMTADA

-377 KPVDGS
+377 KAVDGS

-460 TDLYLGVDARVM
+460 TDLYLGARVM

>member
-1 MQQKKQQ
+1 MHKFWRRKKEQSENTTELVKAELTPQQKKKRKKRIIGGVIAAALVLFIVSRVLTPAALPMVMVRSAEKGTVKQTIDTSGTVKTEQQ
-8 KQGKRQEWKEQMKES
+8 KTYFS
-23 DRMLKGN
+23 
-30 VLLEKP
+30 P
-36 QWVLMLTLAAEFLLL
+36 LAAKVE
-51 VVLHVLVNM
+51 V
-60 FIRFCKGHLADC
+60 CKVQEGD
-72 FSWSCLTTFYPALAP
+72 
-87 VYIFLII
+87 
-94 MAIAVAILNVY
+94 AV
-105 RFRNAFR
+105 
-112 SLEAGQKG
+112 EAGQVLLTYDAQDLENRKKEAALQNDEAYYG
-120 TSRFTTMEEI
+120 YQNTMD
-130 KEQYPAVAE
+130 
-139 IPEKNPDGSIK
+139 KN
-150 RIPGNGGLPVASKD
+150 SKD
-164 GYMYLDESATNALI
+164 TSE
-178 LAITRAGKGE
+178 
-188 VFSLRMLDSYSRSEK
+188 YSRSSHDVE
-203 QPSLIVLDMKFDLRK
+203 I
-218 MCTKAFQDRGYE
+218 
-230 VMSINLEN
+230 LEQQ
-238 PMRGVGYNPL
+238 V
-248 YLITR
+248 
-253 YYQEGRDSDAELLC
+253 
-267 KAFAYPHFASA
+267 
-278 GGKSDDNSDFFLSN
+278 
-292 ATSALTA
+292 
-299 TIMAHTVDCIRED
+299 
-312 TRENA
+312 ENA
-317 RLAALF
+317 KAEVRALKQYLTDMGCF
-323 VAKRQAYERLTEDA
+323 LREAQNDNHKNLTEEYQAKIDQATNQLAVKEEELAEFQSDLSEQKGIKNSTESTMMTADA

-355 TDAVAQVSDGI
+355 TDAVAQVGDGI

-415 EGQKAVATIAGKQY
+415 EGQKAVVTIAGKQY

-460 TDLYLGVDARVM
+460 ADLYLGVDARVM

-481 VVIPV
+481 VMIPV

>member
-1 MQQKKQQ
+1 MHKFGRRKKEHSENMTELVKAELTPQQKKKRKKRIIGGVIAAALVLFIVSRVLTPAALPMVMVRSAEKGTVKQTIDTSGTVKTEQQ
-8 KQGKRQEWKEQMKES
+8 KTYFS
-23 DRMLKGN
+23 
-30 VLLEKP
+30 P
-36 QWVLMLTLAAEFLLL
+36 LAAKVEA
-51 VVLHVLVNM
+51 
-60 FIRFCKGHLADC
+60 CKVQEGD
-72 FSWSCLTTFYPALAP
+72 
-87 VYIFLII
+87 
-94 MAIAVAILNVY
+94 AV
-105 RFRNAFR
+105 
-112 SLEAGQKG
+112 EAGQVLLTYDAQDLENRKKEAALQNDEAYYG
-120 TSRFTTMEEI
+120 YQNTMD
-130 KEQYPAVAE
+130 
-139 IPEKNPDGSIK
+139 KN
-150 RIPGNGGLPVASKD
+150 SKD
-164 GYMYLDESATNALI
+164 TSE
-178 LAITRAGKGE
+178 
-188 VFSLRMLDSYSRSEK
+188 YSRSSHDVE
-203 QPSLIVLDMKFDLRK
+203 I
-218 MCTKAFQDRGYE
+218 
-230 VMSINLEN
+230 LEQQ
-238 PMRGVGYNPL
+238 V
-248 YLITR
+248 
-253 YYQEGRDSDAELLC
+253 
-267 KAFAYPHFASA
+267 
-278 GGKSDDNSDFFLSN
+278 
-292 ATSALTA
+292 
-299 TIMAHTVDCIRED
+299 
-312 TRENA
+312 ENA
-317 RLAALF
+317 KAEVRALKQYLTDMGCFLREAQNDNHENLAEEYQ
-323 VAKRQAYERLTEDA
+323 AKIDQATNQLAVKEEELAEFQSDLSEQKGIKNSTESTMMTADA

-377 KPVDGS
+377 KAVDGS

-481 VVIPV
+481 VMIPV

>member
-1 MQQKKQQ
+1 MTELVKAELTPQQKKKRKKRIIGGVIAAALVLFIVSRVLTPAALPMVMVRSAEKGTVKQTIDTSGTVKTEQQ
-8 KQGKRQEWKEQMKES
+8 KTYFS
-23 DRMLKGN
+23 
-30 VLLEKP
+30 P
-36 QWVLMLTLAAEFLLL
+36 LAAKVEA
-51 VVLHVLVNM
+51 
-60 FIRFCKGHLADC
+60 CKVQEGD
-72 FSWSCLTTFYPALAP
+72 
-87 VYIFLII
+87 
-94 MAIAVAILNVY
+94 AV
-105 RFRNAFR
+105 
-112 SLEAGQKG
+112 EAGQVLLTYDAQDLENRKKEAALQNDEAYYG
-120 TSRFTTMEEI
+120 YQNTMD
-130 KEQYPAVAE
+130 
-139 IPEKNPDGSIK
+139 KN
-150 RIPGNGGLPVASKD
+150 SKD
-164 GYMYLDESATNALI
+164 TSE
-178 LAITRAGKGE
+178 
-188 VFSLRMLDSYSRSEK
+188 YSRSSHDVE
-203 QPSLIVLDMKFDLRK
+203 I
-218 MCTKAFQDRGYE
+218 
-230 VMSINLEN
+230 LEQQ
-238 PMRGVGYNPL
+238 V
-248 YLITR
+248 
-253 YYQEGRDSDAELLC
+253 
-267 KAFAYPHFASA
+267 
-278 GGKSDDNSDFFLSN
+278 
-292 ATSALTA
+292 
-299 TIMAHTVDCIRED
+299 
-312 TRENA
+312 ENA
-317 RLAALF
+317 KAEVRALKQYLTDMGCFLREAQNDNHKNLAEEYQ
-323 VAKRQAYERLTEDA
+323 AKIDQATNQLAVKEEELAEFQSDLSEQKGIKNSTESTMMTADA
-337 KKQAEAS
+337 KKQAEAA

-460 TDLYLGVDARVM
+460 ADLYLGVDARVM

-481 VVIPV
+481 VMIPI

>member
-1 MQQKKQQ
+1 MHKFWRRKKEQSENTTELVKAELTPQQKKKRKKRIIGGVIAAALVLFIVSRVLTPAALPVVMVRSAEKGTVKQTIDTSGTVKTEQQ
-8 KQGKRQEWKEQMKES
+8 KTYFS
-23 DRMLKGN
+23 
-30 VLLEKP
+30 P
-36 QWVLMLTLAAEFLLL
+36 LAAKVEA
-51 VVLHVLVNM
+51 
-60 FIRFCKGHLADC
+60 CKVQEGD
-72 FSWSCLTTFYPALAP
+72 
-87 VYIFLII
+87 
-94 MAIAVAILNVY
+94 AV
-105 RFRNAFR
+105 
-112 SLEAGQKG
+112 EAGQVLLTYDAQDLENRKKEAALQNDEAYYG
-120 TSRFTTMEEI
+120 YQNTMD
-130 KEQYPAVAE
+130 
-139 IPEKNPDGSIK
+139 KN
-150 RIPGNGGLPVASKD
+150 SKD
-164 GYMYLDESATNALI
+164 TSE
-178 LAITRAGKGE
+178 
-188 VFSLRMLDSYSRSEK
+188 YSRSSHDVE
-203 QPSLIVLDMKFDLRK
+203 I
-218 MCTKAFQDRGYE
+218 
-230 VMSINLEN
+230 LEQQ
-238 PMRGVGYNPL
+238 V
-248 YLITR
+248 
-253 YYQEGRDSDAELLC
+253 
-267 KAFAYPHFASA
+267 
-278 GGKSDDNSDFFLSN
+278 
-292 ATSALTA
+292 
-299 TIMAHTVDCIRED
+299 
-312 TRENA
+312 ENA
-317 RLAALF
+317 KAEVRALKQYLTDMGCFLREAQNDNHKNLAEEYQ
-323 VAKRQAYERLTEDA
+323 AKIDQATNQLAVKEEELAEFQSDLSEQKGIKNSTESTMMTADA

-377 KPVDGS
+377 KAVDGS

-481 VVIPV
+481 VMIPV

>member
-1 MQQKKQQ
+1 MHKFGRRKKEQSENTPELVKAELTPQQKKKRKKRIIGGVIAAALVLFIVSRVLTPAALPVVMVRSAEKGTVKQTIDTSGTVKTEQQ
-8 KQGKRQEWKEQMKES
+8 KTYFS
-23 DRMLKGN
+23 
-30 VLLEKP
+30 P
-36 QWVLMLTLAAEFLLL
+36 LAAKVEA
-51 VVLHVLVNM
+51 
-60 FIRFCKGHLADC
+60 CKVQEGD
-72 FSWSCLTTFYPALAP
+72 
-87 VYIFLII
+87 
-94 MAIAVAILNVY
+94 AV
-105 RFRNAFR
+105 
-112 SLEAGQKG
+112 EAGQVLLTYDAQDLENRKKEAALQNDEAYYG
-120 TSRFTTMEEI
+120 YQNTMN
-130 KEQYPAVAE
+130 
-139 IPEKNPDGSIK
+139 KN
-150 RIPGNGGLPVASKD
+150 SKD
-164 GYMYLDESATNALI
+164 TSE
-178 LAITRAGKGE
+178 
-188 VFSLRMLDSYSRSEK
+188 YSRSSHDVE
-203 QPSLIVLDMKFDLRK
+203 I
-218 MCTKAFQDRGYE
+218 
-230 VMSINLEN
+230 LEQQ
-238 PMRGVGYNPL
+238 V
-248 YLITR
+248 
-253 YYQEGRDSDAELLC
+253 
-267 KAFAYPHFASA
+267 
-278 GGKSDDNSDFFLSN
+278 
-292 ATSALTA
+292 
-299 TIMAHTVDCIRED
+299 
-312 TRENA
+312 ENA
-317 RLAALF
+317 KAEVRALKQYLTDMGCFLREAQNDNHKNLAEEYQ
-323 VAKRQAYERLTEDA
+323 AKIDQATNQLAVKEEELAEFQSDLSEQKGIKNSTESTMMTADA
-337 KKQAEAS
+337 KKQAEAA

-355 TDAVAQVSDGI
+355 TDAVAQVGDGI

-481 VVIPV
+481 VMIPV

>member
-1 MQQKKQQ
+1 MHKFWRRKKEQSENTTELVKAELTPQQKKKRKKRIIGGVIAAALVLFIVSRVLTPAALPMVMVRSAEKGTVKQTIDTSGTVKTEQQ
-8 KQGKRQEWKEQMKES
+8 KTYFS
-23 DRMLKGN
+23 
-30 VLLEKP
+30 P
-36 QWVLMLTLAAEFLLL
+36 LAAKVEA
-51 VVLHVLVNM
+51 
-60 FIRFCKGHLADC
+60 CKVQEGD
-72 FSWSCLTTFYPALAP
+72 
-87 VYIFLII
+87 
-94 MAIAVAILNVY
+94 AV
-105 RFRNAFR
+105 
-112 SLEAGQKG
+112 EAGQVLLTYDAQDLENRKKEAALQNDEAYYG
-120 TSRFTTMEEI
+120 YQNTMD
-130 KEQYPAVAE
+130 
-139 IPEKNPDGSIK
+139 KN
-150 RIPGNGGLPVASKD
+150 SKD
-164 GYMYLDESATNALI
+164 TSE
-178 LAITRAGKGE
+178 
-188 VFSLRMLDSYSRSEK
+188 YSRSSHDVE
-203 QPSLIVLDMKFDLRK
+203 I
-218 MCTKAFQDRGYE
+218 
-230 VMSINLEN
+230 LEQQ
-238 PMRGVGYNPL
+238 V
-248 YLITR
+248 
-253 YYQEGRDSDAELLC
+253 
-267 KAFAYPHFASA
+267 
-278 GGKSDDNSDFFLSN
+278 
-292 ATSALTA
+292 
-299 TIMAHTVDCIRED
+299 
-312 TRENA
+312 ENA
-317 RLAALF
+317 KAEVRALKQYLTDMGCFLREAQNDNHKNLAEEYQ
-323 VAKRQAYERLTEDA
+323 AKIDQATNQLAVKEEELAEFQSDLSEQKGIKNSTESTMMTADA

-344 KELQALKSAEV
+344 KELQALKSTEV

-377 KPVDGS
+377 KAVDGS

>member
-1 MQQKKQQ
+1 MHKFWRRKKEQSENTTELVKAELTPQKKKKRKKRIIGGVIAAALVLFIVSRVLTPAALPVVMVRSAEKGTVKQTIDTSGTVKTEQQKTYF
-8 KQGKRQEWKEQMKES
+8 S
-23 DRMLKGN
+23 
-30 VLLEKP
+30 P
-36 QWVLMLTLAAEFLLL
+36 LAAKVEA
-51 VVLHVLVNM
+51 
-60 FIRFCKGHLADC
+60 CKVQEGD
-72 FSWSCLTTFYPALAP
+72 
-87 VYIFLII
+87 
-94 MAIAVAILNVY
+94 AV
-105 RFRNAFR
+105 
-112 SLEAGQKG
+112 EAGQVLLTYDAQDLENRKKEAALQNDEAYYG
-120 TSRFTTMEEI
+120 YQNTMN
-130 KEQYPAVAE
+130 
-139 IPEKNPDGSIK
+139 KN
-150 RIPGNGGLPVASKD
+150 SKD
-164 GYMYLDESATNALI
+164 TSE
-178 LAITRAGKGE
+178 
-188 VFSLRMLDSYSRSEK
+188 YSRSSHDVE
-203 QPSLIVLDMKFDLRK
+203 I
-218 MCTKAFQDRGYE
+218 
-230 VMSINLEN
+230 LEQQ
-238 PMRGVGYNPL
+238 V
-248 YLITR
+248 
-253 YYQEGRDSDAELLC
+253 
-267 KAFAYPHFASA
+267 
-278 GGKSDDNSDFFLSN
+278 
-292 ATSALTA
+292 
-299 TIMAHTVDCIRED
+299 
-312 TRENA
+312 ENA
-317 RLAALF
+317 KAEVRALKQYLTDMGCFLREAQNDNHKNLAEEYQ
-323 VAKRQAYERLTEDA
+323 AKIDQATNQLAVKEEELAEFQSDLSEQKGIKNSTESTMMTADA

-377 KPVDGS
+377 KAVDGS

-481 VVIPV
+481 VMIPV

>member
-1 MQQKKQQ
+1 MHKFWRRKKEQSENTTELVKAELTPQKKKKRKKRIIGGVIAAALVLFIVSRVLTPAALPVVMVRSAEKGTVKQTIDTSGTVKTEQQKTYF
-8 KQGKRQEWKEQMKES
+8 S
-23 DRMLKGN
+23 
-30 VLLEKP
+30 P
-36 QWVLMLTLAAEFLLL
+36 LAAKVE
-51 VVLHVLVNM
+51 V
-60 FIRFCKGHLADC
+60 CKVQEGD
-72 FSWSCLTTFYPALAP
+72 
-87 VYIFLII
+87 
-94 MAIAVAILNVY
+94 AV
-105 RFRNAFR
+105 
-112 SLEAGQKG
+112 EAGQVLLTYDAQDLENRKKEAALQNDEAYYG
-120 TSRFTTMEEI
+120 YQNTMD
-130 KEQYPAVAE
+130 
-139 IPEKNPDGSIK
+139 KN
-150 RIPGNGGLPVASKD
+150 SKD
-164 GYMYLDESATNALI
+164 TSE
-178 LAITRAGKGE
+178 
-188 VFSLRMLDSYSRSEK
+188 YSRSSHDVE
-203 QPSLIVLDMKFDLRK
+203 I
-218 MCTKAFQDRGYE
+218 
-230 VMSINLEN
+230 LEQQ
-238 PMRGVGYNPL
+238 V
-248 YLITR
+248 
-253 YYQEGRDSDAELLC
+253 
-267 KAFAYPHFASA
+267 
-278 GGKSDDNSDFFLSN
+278 
-292 ATSALTA
+292 
-299 TIMAHTVDCIRED
+299 
-312 TRENA
+312 ENA
-317 RLAALF
+317 KAEVRALKQYLTDMGCFLREAQNDNHENLAEEYQ
-323 VAKRQAYERLTEDA
+323 AKIDQATNQLAVKEEELAEFQSDLSEQKGIKNSTESTMMTADA

-377 KPVDGS
+377 KAVDGS

-481 VVIPV
+481 VMIPV

>member
-1 MQQKKQQ
+1 MHKFGRRKKEHSENMTELVKVELTPQQKKKRKKRIIGGVIAAALVLFIVSRVLTPAALPVVMVRSAEKGTVKQTIDTSGTVKTEQQ
-8 KQGKRQEWKEQMKES
+8 KTYFS
-23 DRMLKGN
+23 
-30 VLLEKP
+30 P
-36 QWVLMLTLAAEFLLL
+36 LAAKVE
-51 VVLHVLVNM
+51 V
-60 FIRFCKGHLADC
+60 CKVQEGD
-72 FSWSCLTTFYPALAP
+72 
-87 VYIFLII
+87 
-94 MAIAVAILNVY
+94 AV
-105 RFRNAFR
+105 
-112 SLEAGQKG
+112 EAGQVLLTYDAQDLENRKKEAALQNDEAYYG
-120 TSRFTTMEEI
+120 YQNTMD
-130 KEQYPAVAE
+130 
-139 IPEKNPDGSIK
+139 KN
-150 RIPGNGGLPVASKD
+150 SKD
-164 GYMYLDESATNALI
+164 TSE
-178 LAITRAGKGE
+178 
-188 VFSLRMLDSYSRSEK
+188 YSRSSHDVE
-203 QPSLIVLDMKFDLRK
+203 I
-218 MCTKAFQDRGYE
+218 
-230 VMSINLEN
+230 LEQQ
-238 PMRGVGYNPL
+238 V
-248 YLITR
+248 
-253 YYQEGRDSDAELLC
+253 
-267 KAFAYPHFASA
+267 
-278 GGKSDDNSDFFLSN
+278 
-292 ATSALTA
+292 
-299 TIMAHTVDCIRED
+299 
-312 TRENA
+312 ENA
-317 RLAALF
+317 KAEVRALKQYLTDMGCFLREAQNDNHKNLAEEYQ
-323 VAKRQAYERLTEDA
+323 AKIDQATNQLAVKEEELAEFQSDLSEQKGIKNSTESTMMTADA

-377 KPVDGS
+377 KAVDGS

-460 TDLYLGVDARVM
+460 ADLYLGVDARVM

-481 VVIPV
+481 VMIPI

>member
-1 MQQKKQQ
+1 MHKFWRRKKEQSENTTELVKAELTPQQKKKRKKRIIGGVIAAALVLFIVSRVLTPAALPMVMVRSAEKGTVKQTIDTSGTVKTEQQ
-8 KQGKRQEWKEQMKES
+8 KTYFS
-23 DRMLKGN
+23 
-30 VLLEKP
+30 P
-36 QWVLMLTLAAEFLLL
+36 LAAKVEA
-51 VVLHVLVNM
+51 
-60 FIRFCKGHLADC
+60 CKVQEGD
-72 FSWSCLTTFYPALAP
+72 
-87 VYIFLII
+87 
-94 MAIAVAILNVY
+94 AV
-105 RFRNAFR
+105 
-112 SLEAGQKG
+112 EAGQVLLTYDAQDLENRKKEAALQNDEAYYG
-120 TSRFTTMEEI
+120 YQNTMD
-130 KEQYPAVAE
+130 
-139 IPEKNPDGSIK
+139 KN
-150 RIPGNGGLPVASKD
+150 SKD
-164 GYMYLDESATNALI
+164 TSE
-178 LAITRAGKGE
+178 
-188 VFSLRMLDSYSRSEK
+188 YSRSSHDVE
-203 QPSLIVLDMKFDLRK
+203 I
-218 MCTKAFQDRGYE
+218 
-230 VMSINLEN
+230 LEQQ
-238 PMRGVGYNPL
+238 V
-248 YLITR
+248 
-253 YYQEGRDSDAELLC
+253 
-267 KAFAYPHFASA
+267 
-278 GGKSDDNSDFFLSN
+278 
-292 ATSALTA
+292 
-299 TIMAHTVDCIRED
+299 
-312 TRENA
+312 ENA
-317 RLAALF
+317 KAEVRALKQYLTDMGCFLREAQNDNHKNLAEEYQ
-323 VAKRQAYERLTEDA
+323 AKIDQATNQLAVKEEELAEFQSDLSEQKGIKNSTESTMMTADA
-337 KKQAEAS
+337 KKQAEAA

-355 TDAVAQVSDGI
+355 TDAVAQVGDGI

-481 VVIPV
+481 VMIPV

-521 EIKKGLEVGEQ
+521 EIKKGLEIGEQ

>member
-1 MQQKKQQ
+1 MHKFWRRKKEQSENTTELVKAELTPQKKKKRKKRIIGGVIAAALVLFIVSRVLTPAALPMVMVRSAEKGTVKQTIDTSGTVKTEQQKTYF
-8 KQGKRQEWKEQMKES
+8 S
-23 DRMLKGN
+23 
-30 VLLEKP
+30 P
-36 QWVLMLTLAAEFLLL
+36 LAAKVE
-51 VVLHVLVNM
+51 V
-60 FIRFCKGHLADC
+60 CKVQEGD
-72 FSWSCLTTFYPALAP
+72 
-87 VYIFLII
+87 
-94 MAIAVAILNVY
+94 AV
-105 RFRNAFR
+105 
-112 SLEAGQKG
+112 EAGQVLLTYDAQDLENRKKEAALQNDEAYYG
-120 TSRFTTMEEI
+120 YQNTMD
-130 KEQYPAVAE
+130 
-139 IPEKNPDGSIK
+139 KN
-150 RIPGNGGLPVASKD
+150 SKD
-164 GYMYLDESATNALI
+164 TSE
-178 LAITRAGKGE
+178 
-188 VFSLRMLDSYSRSEK
+188 YSRSSHDVEILEQQVEDWKAEVHALK
-203 QPSLIVLDMKFDLRK
+203 QYMTDMGCFLREAQNDNHENLAEEYQAKIDQATNQLAVKEEELAEFQSDLSEQK
-218 MCTKAFQDRGYE
+218 GIK
-230 VMSINLEN
+230 
-238 PMRGVGYNPL
+238 
-248 YLITR
+248 
-253 YYQEGRDSDAELLC
+253 
-267 KAFAYPHFASA
+267 
-278 GGKSDDNSDFFLSN
+278 NSTES
-292 ATSALTA
+292 TMMTA
-299 TIMAHTVDCIRED
+299 
-312 TRENA
+312 
-317 RLAALF
+317 
-323 VAKRQAYERLTEDA
+323 DA

-377 KPVDGS
+377 KAVDGS

-481 VVIPV
+481 VMIPV

>member
-1 MQQKKQQ
+1 MHKFWRRKKEQSENTTELVKAELTPQQKKKRKKRIIGGVIAAALVLFIVSRVLTPAALPVVMVRSAEKGTVKQTIDTSGTVKTEQQ
-8 KQGKRQEWKEQMKES
+8 KTYFS
-23 DRMLKGN
+23 
-30 VLLEKP
+30 P
-36 QWVLMLTLAAEFLLL
+36 LAAKVE
-51 VVLHVLVNM
+51 V
-60 FIRFCKGHLADC
+60 CKVQEGD
-72 FSWSCLTTFYPALAP
+72 
-87 VYIFLII
+87 
-94 MAIAVAILNVY
+94 AV
-105 RFRNAFR
+105 
-112 SLEAGQKG
+112 EAGQVLLTYDAQDLENRKKEAALQNDEAYYG
-120 TSRFTTMEEI
+120 YQNTMD
-130 KEQYPAVAE
+130 
-139 IPEKNPDGSIK
+139 KN
-150 RIPGNGGLPVASKD
+150 SKD
-164 GYMYLDESATNALI
+164 TSE
-178 LAITRAGKGE
+178 
-188 VFSLRMLDSYSRSEK
+188 YSRSSHDVE
-203 QPSLIVLDMKFDLRK
+203 I
-218 MCTKAFQDRGYE
+218 
-230 VMSINLEN
+230 LEQQ
-238 PMRGVGYNPL
+238 V
-248 YLITR
+248 
-253 YYQEGRDSDAELLC
+253 
-267 KAFAYPHFASA
+267 
-278 GGKSDDNSDFFLSN
+278 
-292 ATSALTA
+292 
-299 TIMAHTVDCIRED
+299 
-312 TRENA
+312 ENA
-317 RLAALF
+317 KAEVRALKQYLTDMGCFLREAQNDNHENLAEEYQ
-323 VAKRQAYERLTEDA
+323 AKIDQATNQLAVKEEELAEFQSDLSEQKGIKNSTESTMMTADA

-377 KPVDGS
+377 KAVDGS

-481 VVIPV
+481 VMIPV

>member
-1 MQQKKQQ
+1 MHKFWRRKKEQSENTTELVKAELTPQQKKKRKKRIIGGVIAAALVLFIVSRVLTPAALPVVMVRSAEKGTVKQTIDTSGTVKTEQQ
-8 KQGKRQEWKEQMKES
+8 KTYFS
-23 DRMLKGN
+23 
-30 VLLEKP
+30 P
-36 QWVLMLTLAAEFLLL
+36 LAAKVEA
-51 VVLHVLVNM
+51 
-60 FIRFCKGHLADC
+60 CKVQEGD
-72 FSWSCLTTFYPALAP
+72 
-87 VYIFLII
+87 
-94 MAIAVAILNVY
+94 AV
-105 RFRNAFR
+105 
-112 SLEAGQKG
+112 EAGQVLLTYDAQDLENRKKEAALQNDEAYYG
-120 TSRFTTMEEI
+120 YQNTMD
-130 KEQYPAVAE
+130 
-139 IPEKNPDGSIK
+139 KN
-150 RIPGNGGLPVASKD
+150 SKD
-164 GYMYLDESATNALI
+164 TSE
-178 LAITRAGKGE
+178 
-188 VFSLRMLDSYSRSEK
+188 YSRSSHDVE
-203 QPSLIVLDMKFDLRK
+203 I
-218 MCTKAFQDRGYE
+218 
-230 VMSINLEN
+230 LEQQ
-238 PMRGVGYNPL
+238 V
-248 YLITR
+248 
-253 YYQEGRDSDAELLC
+253 
-267 KAFAYPHFASA
+267 
-278 GGKSDDNSDFFLSN
+278 
-292 ATSALTA
+292 
-299 TIMAHTVDCIRED
+299 
-312 TRENA
+312 ENA
-317 RLAALF
+317 KAEVRALKQYLTDMGCFLREAQNDNHENLAEEYQ
-323 VAKRQAYERLTEDA
+323 AKIDQATNQLAVKEEELAEFQSDLSEQKGIKNSTESTMMTADA

-481 VVIPV
+481 VMIPV

>member
-1 MQQKKQQ
+1 MHKFGRRKKEHSENMTELVKVELTPQQKKKRKKRIIGGVIAAALVLFIVSRVLTPAALPVVMVRSAEKGTVKQTIDTSGTVKTEQQ
-8 KQGKRQEWKEQMKES
+8 KTYFS
-23 DRMLKGN
+23 
-30 VLLEKP
+30 P
-36 QWVLMLTLAAEFLLL
+36 LAAKVE
-51 VVLHVLVNM
+51 V
-60 FIRFCKGHLADC
+60 CKVQEGD
-72 FSWSCLTTFYPALAP
+72 
-87 VYIFLII
+87 
-94 MAIAVAILNVY
+94 AV
-105 RFRNAFR
+105 
-112 SLEAGQKG
+112 EAGQVLLTYDAQDLENRKKEAALQNDEAYYG
-120 TSRFTTMEEI
+120 YQNTMD
-130 KEQYPAVAE
+130 
-139 IPEKNPDGSIK
+139 KN
-150 RIPGNGGLPVASKD
+150 SKD
-164 GYMYLDESATNALI
+164 TSE
-178 LAITRAGKGE
+178 
-188 VFSLRMLDSYSRSEK
+188 YSRSSHDVE
-203 QPSLIVLDMKFDLRK
+203 I
-218 MCTKAFQDRGYE
+218 
-230 VMSINLEN
+230 LEQQ
-238 PMRGVGYNPL
+238 V
-248 YLITR
+248 
-253 YYQEGRDSDAELLC
+253 
-267 KAFAYPHFASA
+267 
-278 GGKSDDNSDFFLSN
+278 
-292 ATSALTA
+292 
-299 TIMAHTVDCIRED
+299 
-312 TRENA
+312 ENA
-317 RLAALF
+317 KAEVRALKQYLTDMGCFLREAQNDNHKNLAEEYQ
-323 VAKRQAYERLTEDA
+323 AKIDQATNQLAVKEEELAEFQSNLSEQKGIKNSTESTMMTADA
-337 KKQAEAS
+337 KKQAEAA

-355 TDAVAQVSDGI
+355 TNAVAQVSDGI

-460 TDLYLGVDARVM
+460 ADLYLGVDARVM

-481 VVIPV
+481 VMIPI